1 MRVKRW
7 MRRKLLAQYW
17 HTEQKCG
24 EDQLLLPV
32 RRKGALHPQSDQM
45 WAPKDIM
52 HIGAVLGSGTKSG
65 DVKLAQFS
73 LLW

>member
-1 MRVKRW
+1 METGRGLSAPHWCTK
-7 MRRKLLAQYW
+7 Q
-17 HTEQKCG
+17 ECDEG
-24 EDQLLLPV
+24 QLLTPV
-32 RRKGALHPQSDQM
+32 RRKGLHPPCTRR

-52 HIGAVLGSGTKSG
+52 HVGAVLGSGTKPS